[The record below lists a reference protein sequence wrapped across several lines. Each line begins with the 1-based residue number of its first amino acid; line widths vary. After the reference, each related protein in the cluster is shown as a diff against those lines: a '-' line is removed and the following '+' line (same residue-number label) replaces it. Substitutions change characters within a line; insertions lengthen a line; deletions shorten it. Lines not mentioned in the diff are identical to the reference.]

1 MTSNLCDYTNACVL
15 IRGNFTIIGYQAT
28 LAPFT
33 KCITK
38 IDGTPI
44 DDAEE
49 LDLVMPMHNLMEY
62 SSNNI
67 IQIILKETGKLWF
80 YSKDGA
86 TNFNPNNANFDDFK
100 SFKYKAKLFEK
111 AEADGANGVL
121 KNATFDVP
129 LKYFK

>member
-1 MTSNLCDYTNACVL
+1 MNETSDSKFMTITRNILRCKLWSRKRFIFNAEVLKSNLCDYTNACVL

-49 LDLVMPMHNLMEY
+49 LDLVMPMYNLMEY
-62 SSNNI
+62 SSN
-67 IQIILKETGKLWF
+67 
-80 YSKDGA
+80 YSERNRKVMV
-86 TNFNPNNANFDDFK
+86 
-100 SFKYKAKLFEK
+100 LF
-111 AEADGANGVL
+111 
-121 KNATFDVP
+121 
-129 LKYFK
+129 